1 MLVFGSAYA
10 PETFLFISSLAFG
23 ELTATVNLTEGLVGT
38 MTALLASIIL
48 SQSPLS
54 SGQKFRGFVPSEKVA
69 IAVAD
74 PILASLVGEFD
85 MRLAR
90 PLKASLMQHRWVVRG
105 TYRGVDQFRNS
116 DFCIEPFVLVI
127 DSWSGRVIAYG
138 KEHLM
143 DVRRLLS
150 SVRWD
155 GDRRPIKRKKRKPN

>member
-1 MLVFGSAYA
+1 MESKWLV
-10 PETFLFISSLAFG
+10 EK
-23 ELTATVNLTEGLVGT
+23 

-54 SGQKFRGFVPSEKVA
+54 SGQKFQGFVPSEKVA

-74 PILASLVGEFD
+74 PILASLVGEID

-90 PLKASLMQHRWVVRG
+90 PLKASLMQHRWIVRG
-105 TYRGVDQFRNS
+105 TYRGVDKYRNS

-138 KEHLM
+138 KEHLI
-143 DVRRLLS
+143 DVPKLLS
-150 SVRWD
+150 LVQWD
-155 GDRRPIKRKKRKPN
+155 GCRALLKKQTRSSPIRSLRNRRG